1 MDLKNLTQKTLKVNK
16 QFKNWRQWNT
26 KTRFVDLIEEIGEL
40 ANAILTMEKA
50 KGSKPGWQKEGF
62 KDSLCDCLYDI
73 LILAAE
79 HKVDLEKE
87 YLLMLKT
94 LQQRIKSGEFD

>member
-1 MDLKNLTQKTLKVNK
+1 MDLKALTKKTMQVNK
-16 QFKNWRQWNT
+16 QFKNWKSWDT

-40 ANAILTMEKA
+40 ANAILTKEKA
-50 KGSKPGWQKEGF
+50 KGSKPGRQKEGF

-79 HKVDLEKE
+79 HNVDLEKE
-87 YLLMLKT
+87 YLTMLSDLKK
-94 LQQRIKSGEFD
+94 RIKSGEFD